1 MGMID
6 GLKICN
12 NMSMPSVIILESNC
26 GKISLPT
33 FIDDIFLDLEGW
45 LVSLQEFG
53 VPCKEL

>member
-12 NMSMPSVIILESNC
+12 NMSMPSVIILEFNC

-33 FIDDIFLDLEGW
+33 FINDIFLDLEG
-45 LVSLQEFG
+45 
-53 VPCKEL
+53 